1 MKSYNISKSLTVY
14 QGRVGGVRT
23 TLGSFRE
30 NKHLKLYGHNCVN
43 LGQNVPQALPQ
54 NPPLIHV
61 IFMLKFP
68 LPSDSFPKI

>member
-1 MKSYNISKSLTVY
+1 MKNYNISKSLTVY

-30 NKHLKLYGHNCVN
+30 NKHLKLYSVNCVN

-54 NPPLIHV
+54 NPPPDTCYFHA
-61 IFMLKFP
+61 
-68 LPSDSFPKI
+68 KISIAIR